1 VSSYLQLL
9 DAVAVPAGTSLDG
22 LSVSAKAAQTLIRGL
37 SNILEK
43 PDISSLN
50 QMQLASLLI
59 RLQGTLTSP
68 SRTPSVSGRQRSKPK
83 AIIVDELEAR
93 IAHLCHD
100 AERFSGLQK
109 DLQVRNI

>member
-22 LSVSAKAAQTLIRGL
+22 LSVSAKAPQTLIRGL
-37 SNILEK
+37 SNVLEK
-43 PDISSLN
+43 PGLSSLN

-59 RLQGTLTSP
+59 RLQGILTSP
-68 SRTPSVSGRQRSKPK
+68 SREPSVSGRRRFNPTF
-83 AIIVDELEAR
+83 IIVDELEAR

-100 AERFSGLQK
+100 AEKFSGLQK
-109 DLQVRNI
+109 DLQVRII